1 MGVCMYSCAYAV
13 SMMLQLLVLYLSVTP
28 IPPYLPTC
36 TNTSDRE
43 YLSLRMNL
51 RGFRMKPT
59 SRSSIIRSTYIIN
72 IIIRSTYIIG
82 FTNIIRSSIINRSTS
97 IINRSIN
104 IIHRSINIIHRSINI
119 ISSASMALISQSAGH
134 LTPFSRAFGRCSSFS
149 SAICSKAEGK
159 RFYPGRR

>member
-1 MGVCMYSCAYAV
+1 MYGCTYAV
-13 SMMLQLLVLYLSVTP
+13 SMMLQLLVLYSICHPL

-72 IIIRSTYIIG
+72 VIIRSTYIITRLSIIRSIKIIINRSTITIMSSIIIIRSISIINR
-82 FTNIIRSSIINRSTS
+82 FTSIINRSISINIIRSSIIINSY
-97 IINRSIN
+97 IIDGIN
-104 IIHRSINIIHRSINI
+104 QSVSG
-119 ISSASMALISQSAGH
+119 SSHPLLESL
-134 LTPFSRAFGRCSSFS
+134 R
-149 SAICSKAEGK
+149 
-159 RFYPGRR
+159 